1 MRLLENRVAVVT
13 GSTRGIGLAIAHTF
27 ASHGASLVIAG
38 TKLREALA
46 VKAHVEAQG
55 ARVAAVQVDVR
66 DPVQV
71 RQMMETAV
79 SELGGLDILVNNA
92 GIARDMPLE
101 TMALEDW
108 KAVIDTNLTGYFL
121 CIQAAASLMVKQKR
135 GVIVNLSSI
144 SGKVGYA
151 GQVNYSASKAG
162 IIGLT
167 KAAAKE
173 LGPHGIRVN
182 ALQPGTTRS
191 DMTEV
196 LGPEVLAKRIA
207 ETPLGRIAEPE
218 EVANVVLFLASD
230 MASFMTGAVLEVTG
244 GRYM

>member
-1 MRLLENRVAVVT
+1 
-13 GSTRGIGLAIAHTF
+13 
-27 ASHGASLVIAG
+27 
-38 TKLREALA
+38 
-46 VKAHVEAQG
+46 
-55 ARVAAVQVDVR
+55 
-66 DPVQV
+66 
-71 RQMMETAV
+71 MMETAV

>member
-1 MRLLENRVAVVT
+1 
-13 GSTRGIGLAIAHTF
+13 
-27 ASHGASLVIAG
+27 
-38 TKLREALA
+38 
-46 VKAHVEAQG
+46 
-55 ARVAAVQVDVR
+55 
-66 DPVQV
+66 
-71 RQMMETAV
+71 
-79 SELGGLDILVNNA
+79 
-92 GIARDMPLE
+92 
-101 TMALEDW
+101 MALEDW

-121 CIQAAASLMVKQKR
+121 CIQAAASIMVKQKR

-196 LGPEVLAKRIA
+196 LGPEVLARRTA

>member
-1 MRLLENRVAVVT
+1 
-13 GSTRGIGLAIAHTF
+13 
-27 ASHGASLVIAG
+27 
-38 TKLREALA
+38 
-46 VKAHVEAQG
+46 
-55 ARVAAVQVDVR
+55 
-66 DPVQV
+66 
-71 RQMMETAV
+71 
-79 SELGGLDILVNNA
+79 
-92 GIARDMPLE
+92 
-101 TMALEDW
+101 
-108 KAVIDTNLTGYFL
+108 
-121 CIQAAASLMVKQKR
+121 MVKQKR